1 MEFLDNLFNTV
12 EITINNC
19 PDGLEGAEVQ
29 YEDADLVVV
38 GIVKNGKLIVES
50 VDIPENVSIT
60 WGEGRWTISW
70 Q

>member
-1 MEFLDNLFNTV
+1 MEFLDNLFNAV

-19 PDGLEGAEVQ
+19 PDGLEGAEVH
-29 YEDADLVVV
+29 YEDADLIVV
-38 GIVKNGKLIVES
+38 GIVENGKLIVES

-60 WGEGRWTISW
+60 WGKGRWTISW